1 MDGANKVSGQTSFRL
16 AILFRGDGEKDLFD
30 GQIDDASLFGSSS
43 SQGLAS
49 SAARMRDTRRPVESI
64 CSVRLRVISFLH

>member
-43 SQGLAS
+43 R
-49 SAARMRDTRRPVESI
+49 ARPNGRHPETSRVI
-64 CSVRLRVISFLH
+64 LLRVIISFLH

>member
-16 AILFRGDGEKDLFD
+16 AILPFILFRGDGGEKDLFD

-43 SQGLAS
+43 R
-49 SAARMRDTRRPVESI
+49 ARMRDTRRPVESY
-64 CSVRLRVISFLH
+64 C